1 MNRRIRTIL
10 LAGSLLLVIGMLAWL
25 THVLLAQADET
36 AKAERRIKIEALA
49 HEAMTVVDRRLA
61 AFVTFEQSR
70 GYYEYAPAYAH
81 KRPYGERMDAPSP
94 GEATR
99 ASKLVSYLP
108 DNVTAF
114 IQITPQG
121 KITGPALSEELSARL
136 NATPKLAAALNKK
149 VAAMVVFPATG
160 NLWADVHYGMMHQK
174 PSVKSPAP
182 STQPTQVESVSAFV
196 QVAHEGELYILRQV
210 HTNHGI
216 YLQGAL
222 MSMDYLNEILPAHL
236 KSALPEC
243 RLVTFDPFKARKN
256 GQSTT
261 AATTTATRLTTA
273 ATPPT
278 PSASTSTATVTPTQ
292 TDPPGTLYFGNE
304 PLIFH
309 PGAVLNIQ
317 TKDYGKMLFWTL
329 TLIWSLV
336 ILGAAGVIWLMLS
349 AFRLEQRRGDFVS
362 AVTHE
367 LRTPLTSFSLYTEM
381 LEDGL
386 VPEHKKQEYYA
397 NMQRECRR
405 LEHLI
410 DNVLAYSRL
419 QRNAIRRSGD
429 TLTCQELFEP
439 IAEKIERRLTEAG
452 FQFTFILAQPI
463 RILPI
468 KTDSVAVEQ
477 IMDNLTTNAIKYA
490 KVDNARVQLTVQ
502 ADRHHIVI
510 RFRDNGPGI
519 SKKNAR
525 LVFLPFSRTR
535 SATESRKPGVGLGLA
550 LAQDTARSLGGDLQL
565 EFGALSGA
573 SFLLTLPKA

>member
-10 LAGSLLLVIGMLAWL
+10 LTGSLLLVIGMLAWL
-25 THVLLAQADET
+25 THVLLSQADET

-49 HEAMTVVDRRLA
+49 HEAMMEVDRRLA
-61 AFVTFEQSR
+61 AFITFEQSR

-81 KRPYGERMDAPSP
+81 KRPYDERMDAPKA

-99 ASKLVSYLP
+99 TSKLASYLP

-114 IQITPQG
+114 IQITPKG
-121 KITGPALSEELSARL
+121 NITGPALSEKLSARL
-136 NATPKLAAALNKK
+136 NAIPGLAQALNKK
-149 VAAMVVFPATG
+149 VATMVVFPATG
-160 NLWADVHYGMMHQK
+160 NLWADVHYGIMHEK
-174 PSVKSPAP
+174 PDKSEPAP
-182 STQPTQVESVSAFV
+182 PTHPTLVESVSAFV
-196 QVAHEGELYILRQV
+196 HVEHEGELYILRQV
-210 HTNHGI
+210 HTGHGI

-222 MSMDYLNEILPAHL
+222 MSLDYLNEILPAHL

-243 RLVTFDPFKARKN
+243 RLVTFDPFKVRN
-256 GQSTT
+256 TDH
-261 AATTTATRLTTA
+261 
-273 ATPPT
+273 TPPKG
-278 PSASTSTATVTPTQ
+278 AE
-292 TDPPGTLYFGNE
+292 PPGTLYFGNE
-304 PLIFH
+304 PLVFH
-309 PGAVLNIQ
+309 PGAALNIE

-329 TLIWSLV
+329 TLIWSMV

-419 QRNAIRRSGD
+419 QRNAIRRTKD

-490 KVDNARVQLTVQ
+490 KVEHARVQLTVQ
-502 ADRHHIVI
+502 ADRHNIVI

-519 SKKNAR
+519 SRKNAR

-550 LAQDTARSLGGDLQL
+550 LAQDTARSLGGNLQL
-565 EFGALSGA
+565 EFGTLGGA
-573 SFLLTLPKA
+573 SFVLTLPKA